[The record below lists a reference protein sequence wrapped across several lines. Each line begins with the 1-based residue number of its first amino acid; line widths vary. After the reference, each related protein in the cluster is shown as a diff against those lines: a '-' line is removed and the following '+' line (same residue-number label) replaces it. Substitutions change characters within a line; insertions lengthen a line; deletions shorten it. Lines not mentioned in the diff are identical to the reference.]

1 MTSAIVL
8 GALLMLTACSSPQ
21 PAAKTAP
28 RPAVTAPKPA
38 PAQRKIPAKAN
49 APVRPVAE
57 YMAAQES
64 DLVEALAGS
73 DIRLFRRRNSL
84 TLVIP
89 GNLAFNSNSYNLK
102 EKAGA
107 ELKKIAP
114 VLRYYDKTRINVVG
128 HTDNTGRPA
137 TNMMLSEKRA
147 ESVAAALAGSDIQK
161 IRFWVDGKGASD
173 PAASNKTAEG
183 REKNNRIE
191 IVLTPTIR

>member
-8 GALLMLTACSSPQ
+8 SALLMLTACSSPQ
-21 PAAKTAP
+21 PLAKAAP
-28 RPAVTAPKPA
+28 RPAVSAPKPA
-38 PAQRKIPAKAN
+38 PVQKKISAKGN
-49 APVRPVAE
+49 APVRPAAE

-64 DLVEALAGS
+64 DLVEVLAGS
-73 DIRLFRRRNSL
+73 DIRLFRQRNSL
-84 TLVIP
+84 TLVVP

-102 EKAGA
+102 EEARA

-114 VLRYYDKTRINVVG
+114 VLRYYEKTRINIVG

-147 ESVAAALAGSDIQK
+147 DSVAAALAGSDIP
-161 IRFWVDGKGASD
+161 RNRLWVDGKGASE
-173 PAASNKTAEG
+173 PSASNKTAAG
-183 REKNNRIE
+183 RKKNNRIE

>member
-21 PAAKTAP
+21 PAARTTA
-28 RPAVTAPKPA
+28 RTVVAVPKPA
-38 PAQRKIPAKAN
+38 PTQRKIPAKTN

-57 YMAAQES
+57 YMAAQEN

-73 DIRLFRRRNSL
+73 DIRLFRKRNSL
-84 TLVIP
+84 TLVVP
-89 GNLAFNSNSYNLK
+89 GNLAFSSNSYNLK
-102 EKAGA
+102 EEARA

-114 VLRYYDKTRINVVG
+114 VLRYYDRTRINVVG

-147 ESVAAALAGSDIQK
+147 DSVAAALTGSDIPK
-161 IRFWVDGKGASD
+161 IRFWVDGKGASE
-173 PAASNKTAEG
+173 PAASNNTAEG